1 MSSLNKIDHFVV
13 LMLENR
19 SFDNILG
26 QLYPASASFDGLT
39 GNEFNPDPNG
49 NPVKVWNAPPDTS
62 KQTMTIPDPDPGE
75 LWLDMNVQ
83 LFGTPNVPVPPVAP
97 MKGFVDNYLAQED
110 VAPGNYDPRAIMH
123 FFTPGQVPV
132 ISTLA
137 KQFAVSDRWFAS
149 APCQTWPNRFFV
161 HTATANG
168 YQNNMP
174 LHLPYEMTT
183 IYNRFELAGNE
194 NWKIYFHDIPQSKTL
209 AKLWPLAS
217 HFHFFN
223 SFLDDARLGTLPTYS
238 FIEPRYF
245 PLFTSL
251 PNDQHPPHNV
261 TLGEQLIAD
270 IYNALRS
277 SPQWTKTLFIITYD
291 EHGGCY
297 DHAAPPAA
305 TPPSK
310 TPTAPFNFDRFGVR
324 VPAVLVSPYI
334 KQGTILR
341 PPGNTPYDHTSIIAT
356 LRERF
361 PDLGAPLTDRDAAA
375 PDLAG
380 VLTLANPDNLGPEQI
395 NALPYTPTPAEAA
408 LAQAQPLNGMQ
419 EALTHLAAN
428 LPNTTG
434 ADFQAA
440 VANHIA
446 QLKLFGAKP
455 LPGNANTD
463 HASSSAAFVR
473 ERMGDF
479 FRGLDQP

>member
-1 MSSLNKIDHFVV
+1 
-13 LMLENR
+13 
-19 SFDNILG
+19 
-26 QLYPASASFDGLT
+26 
-39 GNEFNPDPNG
+39 
-49 NPVKVWNAPPDTS
+49 
-62 KQTMTIPDPDPGE
+62 
-75 LWLDMNVQ
+75 
-83 LFGTPNVPVPPVAP
+83 
-97 MKGFVDNYLAQED
+97 
-110 VAPGNYDPRAIMH
+110 
-123 FFTPGQVPV
+123 
-132 ISTLA
+132 
-137 KQFAVSDRWFAS
+137 
-149 APCQTWPNRFFV
+149 
-161 HTATANG
+161 
-168 YQNNMP
+168 
-174 LHLPYEMTT
+174 MTT

-380 VLTLANPDNLGPEQI
+380 VLTLANPDNLGPEKI

>member
-1 MSSLNKIDHFVV
+1 MTSLNKIDHFVV

-26 QLYPASASFDGLT
+26 QLYPASANFDGLT
-39 GNEFNPDPNG
+39 GTESNPGPNG
-49 NPVKVWNAPPDTS
+49 NPVTVWNKPADTS
-62 KQTMTIPDPDPGE
+62 QATMTIPDPDPGE
-75 LWLDMNVQ
+75 LWVDINDQ
-83 LFGTPNVPVPPVAP
+83 LFSSQNVPSPPPAAA
-97 MKGFVDNYLAQED
+97 MKGFVKNYLGQTESPPED
-110 VAPGNYDPRAIMH
+110 YDPSAIMH

-168 YQNNMP
+168 YENNMP

-183 IYNRFELAGNE
+183 IYNRFELAANE
-194 NWKIYFHDIPQSKTL
+194 NWKIYFHDIAQSKTL
-209 AKLWPLAS
+209 ANLWLLAS
-217 HFHFFN
+217 HFHFFDA
-223 SFLDDARLGTLPTYS
+223 FLDDAKSGSLPTYS

-261 TLGEQLIAD
+261 TLGEKLIAD
-270 IYNALRS
+270 VYNALRA
-277 SPQWTKTLFIITYD
+277 SPKWTKTLFIITYD

-310 TPTAPFNFDRFGVR
+310 TPTTPFNFNRFGVR

-341 PPGNTPYDHTSIIAT
+341 PPGNVPYDHTSIIAT
-356 LRERF
+356 LRQRF
-361 PDLGAPLTDRDAAA
+361 PELGAPLTDRDAVA
-375 PDLAG
+375 PYVGNA
-380 VLTLANPDNLGPEQI
+380 LTLAKPDNLGPATVD
-395 NALPYTPTPAEAA
+395 ALPYTPTPAEAA
-408 LAQAQPLNGMQ
+408 LAQAKPVNGMQ
-419 EALTHLAAN
+419 QALTHLAAN

-434 ADFQAA
+434 ADFQA
-440 VANHIA
+440 VVQNHIE
-446 QLKLFGAKP
+446 QLRKFGAKP
-455 LPGNANTD
+455 LPGAANMD
-463 HASSSAAFVR
+463 HVSSSAAFVR
-473 ERMGDF
+473 ERLGDF
-479 FRGLDQP
+479 FRGL